1 MVHAW
6 CIWYTVHARPCKARR
21 GCAHDACEAV
31 QRTAVE
37 CRGRGVDGWGA
48 ARAHLGHDGHRV
60 ARAAG
65 VAAPVDLERH
75 DAAVLGGDREADA
88 REVGELVA
96 AGARQRQAAREVGVG
111 LDLGDRLGRD
121 APVRREQRELMDRHV
136 LEHACAQSGT
146 AVVTARRSG
155 QWSAVNGQCQ
165 SRRLWLRAGRPRAGW
180 WLGGQGRACGSAA
193 HPRRCARSTRAA
205 PPRCTRCCA
214 RRS

>member
-1 MVHAW
+1 
-6 CIWYTVHARPCKARR
+6 
-21 GCAHDACEAV
+21 
-31 QRTAVE
+31 
-37 CRGRGVDGWGA
+37 VDGWGGAGGA

-146 AVVTARRSG
+146 AVVTA
-155 QWSAVNGQCQ
+155 W
-165 SRRLWLRAGRPRAGW
+165 
-180 WLGGQGRACGSAA
+180 
-193 HPRRCARSTRAA
+193 
-205 PPRCTRCCA
+205 
-214 RRS
+214 